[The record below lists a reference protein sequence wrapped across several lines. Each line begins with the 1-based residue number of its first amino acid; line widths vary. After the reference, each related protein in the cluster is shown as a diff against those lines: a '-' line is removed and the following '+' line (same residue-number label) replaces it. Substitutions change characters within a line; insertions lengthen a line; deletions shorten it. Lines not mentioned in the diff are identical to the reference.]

1 MIDLFSLW
9 EDFQSAVNTSQNGWF
24 RPETDFVRGTN
35 EVSIMLWNKWTAK
48 AEKSQEEKDKL
59 FPFLKYK
66 NLPVN
71 TTSTYY
77 GIAKKPKDYGRLAS
91 ARIVVHKEQ
100 ETVPCKAIDN
110 GKCEGFETNE
120 EKTDKYFDE
129 IREYPVTLIDDQR
142 WGPFCQHLTKGP
154 TLQRPGLTQVNDE
167 FKVAPRKV
175 SVIAIDYYIE
185 PTPATFVFTTAPG
198 NPQTG
203 SGDQIIYDATNSVK
217 LQWPEQV
224 RNEFIEALK
233 SWYIQYTRDQNFS
246 SISAQQKQ
254 VNP

>member
-9 EDFQSAVNTSQNGWF
+9 QDFQSEVNTSENGWF
-24 RPETDFVRGTN
+24 TVHDFVRYTN
-35 EVSIMLWNKWTAK
+35 STSIKLWNKWTAK

-59 FPFLKYK
+59 FPFLKSK

-77 GIAKKPKDYGRLAS
+77 GIAAKPKDYGRLAS
-91 ARIVVHKEQ
+91 ARIVVHKEK
-100 ETVPCKAIDN
+100 ETIPCQAIDN
-110 GKCEGFETNE
+110 GVCDGFKTKE
-120 EKTDKYFDE
+120 EITDEYYDN

-154 TLQRPGLTQVNDE
+154 TLQRPGMTQVNDQ

-185 PTPATFVFTTAPG
+185 PTPATYDFTLATG

-203 SGDQIIYDATNSVK
+203 SGDQIIYNAATSIP
-217 LQWPEQV
+217 LQWPAQMTK
-224 RNEFIEALK
+224 EFLDELK
-233 SWYIQYTRDQNFS
+233 SGFIQYTRDQNFS

-254 VNP
+254 INP